1 MAKKDD
7 PLVWV
12 FFIIFMFPIAIIWL
26 LKVCIEGIAALVGTV
41 SGAANSKK
49 RVTIRKRGSNYTKP
63 RTTRSTATTRSADFL
78 STPQIS
84 SSTTKTQSTYS
95 APKTAYPQVSTHT
108 TKQIS
113 LYEALRLPGDPD
125 PEFGGCSIYVNTN
138 DTFNPSHKEKV
149 FEFNYDDEFID
160 EIEDI
165 EEEFNEV
172 EEIDETD
179 VALGAF
185 ALHSLLS
192 DRNED
197 EDYDKDDGYE
207 DDDDYSW
214 ETHCEYCGEL
224 LEDCVCDH
232 KHESHEAISLWDCGC
247 DDEDDDDN
255 DWGSSGRDDD
265 RDGLCDFDEFR
276 SF

>member
-165 EEEFNEV
+165 EEEDNE
-172 EEIDETD
+172 
-179 VALGAF
+179 
-185 ALHSLLS
+185 
-192 DRNED
+192 
-197 EDYDKDDGYE
+197 
-207 DDDDYSW
+207 
-214 ETHCEYCGEL
+214 
-224 LEDCVCDH
+224 
-232 KHESHEAISLWDCGC
+232 
-247 DDEDDDDN
+247 
-255 DWGSSGRDDD
+255 
-265 RDGLCDFDEFR
+265 
-276 SF
+276 